1 MTHRLRTTCR
11 LCSGPTTLALELTP
25 TPPANELRTRA
36 FVESQVSGFG
46 STQIEPEE
54 VFPLPVHTCD
64 VCGHVQLACV
74 VDPERLFRN
83 YPYRS
88 GASPVFVEH
97 LQKYADD
104 LVERFGVPK
113 FVVEIGSNDGTM
125 LRMFEDRGSGV
136 LGVEPADIA
145 SSAPKVVDFF
155 TSDAVRK
162 YLGTPLLPSKPDL
175 IIANHVFA
183 HADDLEDIAIGV
195 RELLTDD
202 GVFAFEVGYLVDVLQ
217 GTYFDTVYH
226 EHLSYHHLGPL
237 VGFFDRLGMC
247 LYDAHRVDT
256 QGGSIRCFVKKGIR
270 SGFVA
275 TWETYGLH
283 KLLEYEREIGLTP
296 ETIGKVVAEMGA
308 CVERVKR
315 DLLSLLRAIKAEGY
329 KIAGYGAPAKCVT
342 LMHHFGFGNDVLD
355 FIVDD
360 SPVKHGLFT
369 PGKHV
374 EILPVSTLYERKP
387 DYVLVLAWNFAE
399 SIMAKNRK
407 FDGSWIVPLPKV
419 VTHFGKRHEMGAET
433 VR

>member
-36 FVESQVSGFG
+36 FVESE
-46 STQIEPEE
+46 EPEE

-64 VCGHVQLACV
+64 ACGHVQLACV

-97 LQKYADD
+97 LREYASD
-104 LVERFGVPK
+104 LVTRFGIPK

-125 LRMFEDRGSGV
+125 LRMLVGRGAGDV
-136 LGVEPADIA
+136 LGIEPAENVAEIA
-145 SSAPKVVDFF
+145 GVTTICEFF
-155 TSDAVRK
+155 TSRLVPTI
-162 YLGTPLLPSKPDL
+162 LGIQQGQKSDL

-183 HADDLEDIAIGV
+183 HADDLEDIALGV

-202 GVFAFEVGYLVDVLQ
+202 GVFVFEVGYLVNVLR
-217 GTYFDTVYH
+217 GTYFDTIYH

-237 VGFFDRLGMC
+237 VRFFDRLGMG
-247 LYDAHRVDT
+247 LFDAQSVDT
-256 QGGSIRCFVKKGIR
+256 QGGSIRCFVGKNQFPEGTHNLDKML
-270 SGFVA
+270 A
-275 TWETYGLH
+275 
-283 KLLEYEREIGLTP
+283 YESLIGLTP
-296 ETIGKVVAEMGA
+296 EMSGTLVRRMGA
-308 CVERVKR
+308 QVEKVKTE
-315 DLLSLLRAIKAEGY
+315 LLSLLRTIKAEGY
-329 KIAGYGAPAKCVT
+329 SIAGYGAPAKCVT
-342 LMHHFGFGNDVLD
+342 LMHHFVFGNDLLD

-374 EILPVSTLYERKP
+374 EILPVSSLYDRKP

-399 SIMAKNRK
+399 SILAKHRRPTGV
-407 FDGSWIVPLPKV
+407 GSCPCRRW
-419 VTHFGKRHEMGAET
+419 
-433 VR
+433 

>member
-1 MTHRLRTTCR
+1 MTLRSWGPGTHFIRTTCR

-25 TPPANELRTRA
+25 TPPANELRSRS
-36 FVESQVSGFG
+36 FVESE
-46 STQIEPEE
+46 EPEE

-64 VCGHVQLACV
+64 ACGHVQLACV

-97 LQKYADD
+97 LREYASD
-104 LVERFGVPK
+104 LVTRFGIPK

-125 LRMFEDRGSGV
+125 LRFFAQTRTLGIDPANIETQGPFIRGFFIRG
-136 LGVEPADIA
+136 
-145 SSAPKVVDFF
+145 FF
-155 TSDAVRK
+155 TSEMAHRLR
-162 YLGTPLLPSKPDL
+162 YEQNYGLENGADL

-183 HADDLEDIAIGV
+183 HADDLEDIALGV

-202 GVFAFEVGYLVDVLQ
+202 GVFVFEVGYLVNVLR
-217 GTYFDTVYH
+217 GTYFDTIYH

-237 VGFFDRLGMC
+237 VRFFARLGMC
-247 LYDAHRVDT
+247 LYDAQAVDT
-256 QGGSIRCFVKKGIR
+256 QGGSIRCFVKKGR
-270 SGFVA
+270 SGWWTDEFDSM
-275 TWETYGLH
+275 L
-283 KLLEYEREIGLTP
+283 KYEELIGLTP
-296 ETIGKVVAEMGA
+296 ETSGTLVKQMLGDKIEKV
-308 CVERVKR
+308 KT
-315 DLLSLLRAIKAEGY
+315 DLLSLLRTIKAEGH

-342 LMHHFGFGNDVLD
+342 LMHTLGFGNDILD

-360 SPVKHGLFT
+360 SPVKHGMFT

-374 EILPVSTLYERKP
+374 EILPVSSLYERKP

-399 SIMAKNRK
+399 SILAKHRG

-419 VTHFGKRHEMGAET
+419 VTHFGKQHELGEKAM
-433 VR
+433 R